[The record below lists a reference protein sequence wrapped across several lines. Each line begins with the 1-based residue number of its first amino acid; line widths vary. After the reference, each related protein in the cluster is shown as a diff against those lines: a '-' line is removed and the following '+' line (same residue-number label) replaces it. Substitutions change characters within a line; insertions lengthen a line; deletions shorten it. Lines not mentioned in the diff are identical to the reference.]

1 MSGGTRGGLPLT
13 YDQWVRRSTG
23 DAVPPNSDGLLH
35 VGERAALIEQLSYL
49 KKRNAQLMKQQRAVL
64 LAACEA
70 QAAHAQCADF
80 AGELMR
86 EKMQNEQQK
95 ASARGGGDAGDAA
108 SVASE
113 GAASTASGTAAK
125 KGKKIFGVRVP
136 SMRKKDKPV
145 PGGEYEASASG
156 AAAGDGGD
164 KGDGDKGDEAKNE
177 GELSEKLQRLEHEN
191 TELLRKT
198 SVLVDYVRATAPLP
212 RGGGMRGA
220 DADDDAFSDDDDDD
234 DADDDLG
241 LPPKDRQLAGS
252 SCLPEPVLF
261 DEFAGTFGQKCKWE
275 SFMSGIVSAFGAPQ
289 GGSFPDEFD
298 T

>member
-1 MSGGTRGGLPLT
+1 MSGSRGLPLT
-13 YDQWVRRSTG
+13 YDQWVRRATL

-86 EKMQNEQQK
+86 EKVLSEQR
-95 ASARGGGDAGDAA
+95 AAERGGRGDDAA
-108 SVASE
+108 SVASD
-113 GAASTASGTAAK
+113 AASTASGAAGK
-125 KGKKIFGVRVP
+125 RGKKIFGVRVP
-136 SMRKKDKPV
+136 SMRKRDKPAT
-145 PGGEYEASASG
+145 GGEYEASSAAG
-156 AAAGDGGD
+156 DDAAGDGDPAAGAAEM
-164 KGDGDKGDEAKNE
+164 G
-177 GELSEKLQRLEHEN
+177 EKLTRLEHEN
-191 TELLRKT
+191 GELLRKT
-198 SVLVDYVRATAPLP
+198 AVLVDYVRATASMP
-212 RGGGMRGA
+212 RGPLAGPR
-220 DADDDAFSDDDDDD
+220 DADDDFSDDDDDD
-234 DADDDLG
+234 DDDAELG
-241 LPPKDRQLAGS
+241 LPPKNGQLAGS
-252 SCLPEPVLF
+252 ACLPEPVLF

-298 T
+298 S